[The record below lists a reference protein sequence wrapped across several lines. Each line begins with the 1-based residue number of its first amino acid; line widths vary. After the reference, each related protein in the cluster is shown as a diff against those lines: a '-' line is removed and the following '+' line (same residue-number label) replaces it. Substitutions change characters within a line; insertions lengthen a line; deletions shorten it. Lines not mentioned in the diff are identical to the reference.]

1 MKIVIV
7 SPAYPLRGGI
17 AHSAGLLF
25 TELSKEHEVLL
36 ITFKRQ
42 YPNFLFPGKSQTE
55 SGETIDK
62 ISTEV
67 ILDSINPLNW
77 NDTANL
83 IINFKPELV
92 IFKHWLPFFAPCY
105 GWMAKKIKKNSNPKL
120 IAVCHNIIPHE
131 KRIGDKILSKYFLKK
146 IDYFI
151 PLSDQVKKDL
161 FLFVKHPVYKLLP
174 LPVFSLFGERVD
186 KEEAKK
192 YLNIMDKNVL
202 LFFGFIRDYK
212 GLDVLIEAFV
222 LVRKEMDVKL
232 IVAGE
237 FYEPEEKY
245 LNLISK
251 YHLENSII
259 LKKDFIPTSEV
270 KYYFSASDAVVL
282 PYKSATQSGIVQ
294 VAVNFCMPVIAAN
307 VGGIGEVIEDGKT
320 GYVVEKENPEKFA
333 KAIIRFY
340 KESNEKEFSLN
351 MNSLKEKY
359 SWQNFVKG
367 IIELINS
374 KN

>member
-7 SPAYPLRGGI
+7 SSAYPLRGGI
-17 AHSAGLLF
+17 AHSAGLLYK
-25 TELSKEHEVLL
+25 ELAKEHETILV
-36 ITFKRQ
+36 TFKRQ

-55 SGETIDK
+55 SLESIDK

-67 ILDSINPLNW
+67 ILDSINPFNW
-77 NDTANL
+77 NSTAKR
-83 IINFKPELV
+83 IINFTPDLV

-105 GWMAKKIKKNSNPKL
+105 GWIAIKIKKRSTAKL

-131 KRIGDKILSKYFLKK
+131 KRIGDKILSKYFLEKM
-146 IDYFI
+146 DYFI

-161 FLFVKHPVYKLLP
+161 FLFLKNPVYKLLP
-174 LPVFSLFGERVD
+174 LPVFSLFGEKVD
-186 KEEAKK
+186 KQEAKK
-192 YLNIMDKNVL
+192 YLKLTDEKIL

-212 GLDVLIEAFV
+212 GLDVLIEAIS
-222 LVRKEMDVKL
+222 LVKKELHIKL

-237 FYEPEEKY
+237 FYESEERY
-245 LNLISK
+245 LKLITSYNLEK
-251 YHLENSII
+251 EII
-259 LKKDFIPTSEV
+259 LKKDFIPTSDV

-294 VAVNFCMPVIAAN
+294 VAVNFCMPVIATN
-307 VGGIGEVIEDGKT
+307 VGGIGEVIEDSKT
-320 GYVVEKENPEKFA
+320 GFVVEKENPEKLA
-333 KAIIRFY
+333 EAIIRYY
-340 KESNEKEFSLN
+340 KEDKEKEFSQS
-351 MNSLKEKY
+351 MKSLKEKY

-367 IIELINS
+367 MFELI